1 MLGQTFKEYV
11 KNNADK
17 EELVKILY
25 SLHDCVVNISYAFPD
40 KLDTKA
46 LKENRFGE
54 STKEL
59 DSWSNTYFIENMRNT
74 ELVKILYSEEEDEP
88 VLLNEDGK
96 FYVTLD
102 PLDGSS
108 NIVSNNPFG
117 TIVSIYDK
125 ELPTKGK
132 NALCAFYA
140 LYGPITTLVI
150 ALNNKTSEFVK
161 TWKPKEEFR
170 LVKEDIK
177 LPEPGE
183 VFGIGGNITSY
194 EPKFYAFVK
203 KLAKEKKLKL
213 RYCGA
218 LVGDFSQVLHYGG
231 FFAYPSMIGKPEGKL
246 RLFFEAI
253 PMSLIIKNTKGKGTN
268 GKSDILEV
276 EANSVY
282 AKTPFYI
289 GNKDIIEELEYV
301 LNKI

>member
-1 MLGQTFKEYV
+1 MLGQTFKEFIEGIHPDKDV
-11 KNNADK
+11 K
-17 EELVKILY
+17 KILY
-25 SLHDCVVNISYAFPD
+25 SLHDCIVNISYAFPD

-46 LKENRFGE
+46 LKENKFGE

-96 FYVTLD
+96 FYMTLD

-108 NIVSNNPFG
+108 NIISNNPFG
-117 TIVSIYDK
+117 TIVSVYDK
-125 ELPTKGK
+125 ELPCKGK
-132 NALCAFYA
+132 YALFSMYA

-150 ALNNKTSEFVK
+150 AIKGKTSEFVK

-170 LVKEDIK
+170 LVKDELI

-231 FFAYPSMIGKPEGKL
+231 LFAYPAMIGKPEGKL

-253 PMSLIIKNTKGKGTN
+253 PMSMIISNAKGKGSN
-268 GKSDILEV
+268 GRIDILEI
-276 EANSVY
+276 EADTVY

-289 GNKDIIEELEYV
+289 GNKSIIDELENV
-301 LNKI
+301 LK